1 VGAVAHAEGISPQHR
16 AYRFAG
22 LGTLMSGH
30 PIIGLSVALAV
41 LVPAPAFGAAQ
52 AVVADPAG
60 DTQAS
65 FDAKTDLVGAAV
77 SWTDVLTVQL
87 TYAAAPASRAA
98 RITIT
103 EAAQREDD
111 PTVTGC
117 DADFEERIAI
127 SVSSSEADLVVG
139 GVEGTLRAPTVVTPT
154 TTTFQFSSD
163 ALVRRW
169 NVERHDPFVCLAV
182 DADGDEALG
191 PFIGRHLK
199 LTRAVVESGARA
211 QLASRFGAH
220 AGDAARLR
228 CLPRGVHREYIPETQ
243 GDDYVRA
250 YAECGFRAPASN
262 RRVRFGVVAVYLDA
276 GRPVAF
282 TRYGHP
288 YFRTLP
294 AGTRECG
301 TTDYSRSRYGLRW
314 LLPPFPD
321 SFGGASRTVWAKRVN
336 CSTARRISSRTRLS
350 GGGYRCS
357 VTRAGHEF
365 RAVRCVASRGRRVYI
380 ESGA

>member
-1 VGAVAHAEGISPQHR
+1 MR
-16 AYRFAG
+16 
-22 LGTLMSGH
+22 GH

-41 LVPAPAFGAAQ
+41 LIPAPAFGAAQ

-60 DTQAS
+60 DMQAS
-65 FDAKTDLVGAAV
+65 FEAQTDLVGAAV

-87 TYAAAPASRAA
+87 TYAAVPTSRTA

-103 EAAQREDD
+103 EAARREDD
-111 PTVTGC
+111 PSVAGC
-117 DADFEERIAI
+117 DVSFEERIAI
-127 SVSSSEADLVVG
+127 SVRSSEADLVVEG
-139 GVEGTLRAPTVVTPT
+139 IEGTLSAPTLVTPT

-163 ALVRRW
+163 ALARHW

-191 PFIGRHLK
+191 AFIGRHLK

-211 QLASRFGAH
+211 QLFSRFGAR
-220 AGDAARLR
+220 AGGAARLR
-228 CLPRGVHREYIPETQ
+228 CLRRGVRREYIPEAE
-243 GDDYVRA
+243 GEDYVPA

-262 RRVRFGVVAVYLDA
+262 ARVRLGVVAVYLSA
-276 GRPVAF
+276 GFPVAF
-282 TRYGHP
+282 TQYGQP
-288 YFRTLP
+288 YFRTFP
-294 AGTRECG
+294 AGTQECG
-301 TTDYSRSRYGLRW
+301 TTDYSRSRGGLRW

-321 SFGGASRTVWAKRVN
+321 SFGGATTTVWAKRVN

-357 VTRAGHEF
+357 VTRTGHEF